1 MIDYFEDTYIGHLKS
16 TKAERSQ
23 MWYLFTMMYFIR
35 ILRITHGVFQNQRSA
50 NPEADMNI
58 SQIISYWGYPD
69 EEYDIVTEDGYILGL
84 YRIPYGR
91 TDNNK
96 NLAQRVVVYLQH
108 GLLTSA
114 SSWISNLPNN
124 SLGFIL
130 ADAGYDVWMGN
141 SRGNTWSRKHLYLE
155 TNSKEFWAF
164 SFDEMAK
171 YDLPAS
177 IDFIV
182 KQTRQEEIFY
192 VGHSQ
197 GTTIGFI
204 TFSTIPKIAERIKI
218 FFALA
223 PVFSTKYL
231 KSPLVRMT
239 YKWKS
244 IVKAFSG
251 NKEFLP
257 KTSFKKFVGSKLC
270 PLQIFDKICL
280 NILFMMFGYDSKNLN
295 MLLNSTHLKAY
306 DWGSPDLNLVHYNQ
320 TTSPFYNVTN
330 MNVATAIWNG
340 ESDLLADPEDV
351 KILHSEITNH
361 IYYKTISYY
370 NHIDFLFGLDVY
382 DQVYHEII
390 DIIQD
395 NL

>member
-1 MIDYFEDTYIGHLKS
+1 MISEKFKVPIKITLQRWFQLEIREPAFCVPMSVNHCLKA
-16 TKAERSQ
+16 TPRRRCD
-23 MWYLFTMMYFIR
+23 L
-35 ILRITHGVFQNQRSA
+35 LG
-50 NPEADMNI
+50 EAVPI
-58 SQIISYWGYPD
+58 WP
-69 EEYDIVTEDGYILGL
+69 
-84 YRIPYGR
+84 
-91 TDNNK
+91 
-96 NLAQRVVVYLQH
+96 
-108 GLLTSA
+108 
-114 SSWISNLPNN
+114 
-124 SLGFIL
+124 
-130 ADAGYDVWMGN
+130 
-141 SRGNTWSRKHLYLE
+141 RKE
-155 TNSKEFWAF
+155 QD
-164 SFDEMAK
+164 FDEMAK

-295 MLLNSTHLKAY
+295 IRLDVYFSHNPAGTSVQSMLHWSQLLNSTHLKTY

-320 TTSPFYNVTN
+320 RTFLLVT
-330 MNVATAIWNG
+330 
-340 ESDLLADPEDV
+340 LLGKPP
-351 KILHSEITNH
+351 
-361 IYYKTISYY
+361 
-370 NHIDFLFGLDVY
+370 GLKAPHLS
-382 DQVYHEII
+382 QQLEQALQCPHKCPRRPASGRG
-390 DIIQD
+390 
-395 NL
+395 

>member
-1 MIDYFEDTYIGHLKS
+1 
-16 TKAERSQ
+16 
-23 MWYLFTMMYFIR
+23 
-35 ILRITHGVFQNQRSA
+35 
-50 NPEADMNI
+50 MNI
-58 SQIISYWGYPD
+58 SQIISYWDYPD

-84 YRIPYGR
+84 YRIPYGK
-91 TDNNK
+91 TNNNK
-96 NLAQRVVVYLQH
+96 NLSNIQLKMDWVVYLQH
-108 GLLTSA
+108 GLLTSV

-182 KQTRQEEIFY
+182 KKTRQEEIFY

-197 GTTIGFI
+197 GTTIGSI
-204 TFSTIPKIAERIKI
+204 TFATVPKIAERIKI

-223 PVFSTKYL
+223 PYL
-231 KSPLVRMT
+231 KSPSIRMT

-244 IVKAFSG
+244 IVQVFSG
-251 NKEFLP
+251 NKDFLS
-257 KTSFKKFVGSKLC
+257 KTSFKKFVGSNLC

-280 NILFMMFGYDSKNLN
+280 NILFMMFGYDPKNLN
-295 MLLNSTHLKAY
+295 MSRFDVYFSHNPAGTSVQNVLHWSQLLNSTHLKAY
-306 DWGSPDLNLVHYNQ
+306 DWGSPDLNLAHYNQ
-320 TTSPFYNVTN
+320 TTSPLYNVTN
-330 MNVATAIWNG
+330 MNVAT
-340 ESDLLADPEDV
+340 
-351 KILHSEITNH
+351 
-361 IYYKTISYY
+361 
-370 NHIDFLFGLDVY
+370 
-382 DQVYHEII
+382 II
-390 DIIQD
+390 DIIQ
-395 NL
+395 